1 MATNIVGSVSLSYGS
16 HSHDES
22 FTTTST
28 ALSHT
33 DPRRNY
39 VAGGG
44 RATATGAALEAGGV
58 NASHEGLLL
67 IKNTNTTGDLLV
79 AMSGG
84 DNYYHIQIPAET
96 VNLVSVGTAGVVY
109 VKTAASN
116 QTSHGV
122 DSVTTAG
129 VITFDSAVTKAGT
142 YIMYA
147 TAGGGGSGGSDHTS
161 GGPHFIMKTTSDSST
176 TGTVFELDG
185 TTKKDL
191 NTGSIYGS
199 STAVT
204 LNAIVDYRYTLTEA

>member
-28 ALSHT
+28 ALGHT

-58 NASHEGLLL
+58 NVSHEGLLL

-84 DNYYHIQIPAET
+84 DSYYHIQIPAET

-122 DSVTTAG
+122 DSVTSAG

-142 YIMYA
+142 YIMMA
-147 TAGGGGSGGSDHTS
+147 SANPDEDDPTS
-161 GGPHFIMKTTSDSST
+161 GTSYIMKTTSDSST

-191 NTGSIYGS
+191 TSSYGS
-199 STAVT
+199 TTAVT

>member
-33 DPRRNY
+33 DSRRNY

-58 NASHEGLLL
+58 NAPPSTGLLL
-67 IKNTNTTGDLLV
+67 IKNINTTGDLEV
-79 AMSGG
+79 AMSGS
-84 DNYYHIQIPAET
+84 DNYYHIRIPAET

-116 QTSHGV
+116 LTTHGV
-122 DSVTTAG
+122 DSVTSAG

-142 YIMYA
+142 YIMMA
-147 TAGGGGSGGSDHTS
+147 SANPDEDHPTS
-161 GGPHFIMKTTSDSST
+161 GTSYIMKTTSDSST

-191 NTGSIYGS
+191 TSSYGNT
-199 STAVT
+199 TAVT